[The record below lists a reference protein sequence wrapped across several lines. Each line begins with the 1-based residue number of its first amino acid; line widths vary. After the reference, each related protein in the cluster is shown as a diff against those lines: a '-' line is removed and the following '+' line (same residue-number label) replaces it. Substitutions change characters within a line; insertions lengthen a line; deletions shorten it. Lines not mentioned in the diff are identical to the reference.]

1 MRLHLGF
8 TSPVG
13 VLPKVVG
20 LMRVCLIKVGFIV
33 LTIYVPCTCA
43 ETGLLQQLNKMRAGT
58 VQGVHQSSQKSS
70 LLHVVT
76 LKCPVIVFP
85 SEGRTHGTCGIR
97 VFLKEVTAEYRFIL
111 LKIWEVKFE
120 TN

>member
-33 LTIYVPCTCA
+33 LTIYVPCMCA

-58 VQGVHQSSQKSS
+58 VQGVHQSSQKKSS
-70 LLHVVT
+70 ATRGDTKMPSDGILFRGQDPRDLWYPSV
-76 LKCPVIVFP
+76 LKR
-85 SEGRTHGTCGIR
+85 GDR
-97 VFLKEVTAEYRFIL
+97 
-111 LKIWEVKFE
+111 
-120 TN
+120 